1 MSMALL
7 FDGSLIVL
15 ILAIA
20 AWTIAVSNSFAA
32 VIGYATYGLLLALA
46 WVRLAAVDAALTEAA
61 IGGGLTSV
69 LLIRAVVR
77 LDRKSVV

>member
-32 VIGYATYGLLLALA
+32 IGYATYGITAGSRPGCG
-46 WVRLAAVDAALTEAA
+46 WRRLTPR
-61 IGGGLTSV
+61 SP
-69 LLIRAVVR
+69 
-77 LDRKSVV
+77 SW